1 MKEKNELPKRLQMD
15 NMFMAIGVIGNIALL
30 PIFIFNS
37 TKTMRHGRGL
47 NMPKAITIYNPLSGY
62 SCAMITDIAC
72 WQYGVPTHMFSL
84 QWEMR
89 DDAVGLNY
97 TFMVPK
103 SQHFYADMILRQ
115 WGRKIGF
122 TVDSNPVLNEYGI
135 PSTHYQDRDYEPQGV
150 KALNKSV
157 DMMLGHLLFSSVLVS
172 SVSIKKEKVTTK
184 KDSGKGAIKHVPIRQ
199 SKEDDLKFVPEK
211 KKSKTQIEKTKSLG
225 KQNTKPK
232 MGKTYS

>member
-1 MKEKNELPKRLQMD
+1 MEEKNELPKRLQMD
-15 NMFMAIGVIGNIALL
+15 NMFMAIGTIGNVVLL

-37 TKTMRHGRGL
+37 TKTMRQGRGL
-47 NMPKAITIYNPLSGY
+47 NMPKAITIYNPLDGY
-62 SCAMITDIAC
+62 SCAMITDISC
-72 WQYGVPTHMFSL
+72 WQYGVPTHMFTL

-89 DDAVGLNY
+89 DGGVGLSY

-122 TVDSNPVLNEYGI
+122 TVDSTPVLNEYGI

-157 DMMLGHLLFSSVLVS
+157 DMMLGHLLFPSVLVS
-172 SVSIKKEKVTTK
+172 SVSVKKEKVVTI
-184 KDSGKGAIKHVPIRQ
+184 KDSGKGVIKRLPVRQ
-199 SKEDDLKFVPEK
+199 NEQDDLKFVSEK
-211 KKSKTQIEKTKSLG
+211 KKLKTRIGKTKKLE